1 MARTMTLNSP
11 ASLVTFVNGGS
22 TLAAIGEDGELRL
35 FDLKSGSSRTVRK
48 AAVSRR
54 LVSAIP
60 GTDRLAMVDE
70 KGGVQ
75 IWDTKTALNQNELS
89 AIPPR
94 PSSLTVSRG
103 GSLVATSH
111 MPDRQTSVNII
122 RVRDMSGKEL
132 FSAPAGLGGL
142 SAVSFSPDGSTIV
155 AGSNDA
161 DLRVWTVRNGE
172 LVKVIDSLPVTTFA
186 IEFSPDGNWLA
197 TAGVDRTVY
206 LWNTKTWKLEQKLS
220 GQPELINALTFSP
233 DGKRL
238 VTGGFDS
245 AAMANAVKLIV
256 WDVATAKPVQI
267 ETVPHAVIG
276 VAFSP
281 DGKHIAAISARDRTV
296 RLWQAPD

>member
-1 MARTMTLNSP
+1 
-11 ASLVTFVNGGS
+11 
-22 TLAAIGEDGELRL
+22 
-35 FDLKSGSSRTVRK
+35 
-48 AAVSRR
+48 
-54 LVSAIP
+54 
-60 GTDRLAMVDE
+60 
-70 KGGVQ
+70 
-75 IWDTKTALNQNELS
+75 
-89 AIPPR
+89 
-94 PSSLTVSRG
+94 
-103 GSLVATSH
+103 